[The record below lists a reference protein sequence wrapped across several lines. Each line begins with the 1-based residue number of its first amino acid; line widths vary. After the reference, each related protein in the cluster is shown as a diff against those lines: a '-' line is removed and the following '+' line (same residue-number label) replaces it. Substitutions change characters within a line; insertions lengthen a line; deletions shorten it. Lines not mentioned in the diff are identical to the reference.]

1 MYIPSQCVNHP
12 YHHHLGMY
20 MKIKGTFLEV
30 NKIWYNLRNKKV
42 SPLIRFLIKTI
53 LKQTRGKSN
62 LYMFV
67 NVRSNHS

>member
-42 SPLIRFLIKTI
+42 SSLIRFLIKNNIETN
-53 LKQTRGKSN
+53 KGE
-62 LYMFV
+62 V
-67 NVRSNHS
+67 